1 MANQDPMRL
10 PAAAPREIVLV
21 DRLLSAS
28 GKRVS
33 GAELASTGRV
43 YRLVDRGALVGQLLQ
58 LVDAF
63 VEERVRQ
70 VERDMARL
78 LDSREKEAFTDGQNR
93 TLTSLAALADLVDGV
108 VASVPGGEQNI
119 ALRALSRRIDSIFRT
134 YGYSRIETAGKLFD
148 SRVHEMVEERIQ
160 EGIAPGTIIEE
171 VSRGYANGSFVLQVA
186 RVVVAGNNSGLN
198 ISTKESG

>member
-1 MANQDPMRL
+1 
-10 PAAAPREIVLV
+10 
-21 DRLLSAS
+21 
-28 GKRVS
+28 
-33 GAELASTGRV
+33 V